1 MLGGT
6 PIAVWAPNATD
17 GAGTDRRCRFTPHFF
32 QYATEDDMEEARLR
46 TTEVAATVGADA
58 AACVVRLRNLG
69 PSANA
74 TIGRGAS
81 KFRLS
86 GVYVRRSRSCDEAV
100 TEGWWG
106 LAQNMKHSS
115 GLAKVPEWMMQGKPS
130 TSV

>member
-1 MLGGT
+1 MG
-6 PIAVWAPNATD
+6 PRSCVAPCACDATSLD
-17 GAGTDRRCRFTPHFF
+17 GHDPR
-32 QYATEDDMEEARLR
+32 ARASLFH

-74 TIGRGAS
+74 TIGRGDS

-86 GVYVRRSRSCDEAV
+86 GVYVRRSHSCDEAV

-130 TSV
+130 S